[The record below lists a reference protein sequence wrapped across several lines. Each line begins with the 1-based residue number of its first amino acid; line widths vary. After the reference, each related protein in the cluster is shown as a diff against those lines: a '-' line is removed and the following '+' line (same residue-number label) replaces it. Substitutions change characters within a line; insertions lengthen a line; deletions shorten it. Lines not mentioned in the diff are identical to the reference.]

1 MRFLVGT
8 DTGGTFTDCVVVE
21 EDGTLTIG
29 KASSTP
35 PEFATGVL
43 DSLRNTFA
51 QRDGGDGAPSLED
64 ANAFLHGATVALN
77 AIITRRGAKVGLL
90 TTRGHRDA
98 LFFMRSTGRVAGLS
112 IAEVYDY
119 PRTGKPD
126 PIVPKYLIE
135 EIDERIDYK
144 GAVVVSLN
152 ESRARRSIR
161 RLIDEGVE
169 AIAINLLW
177 CFKNPSHERRLRELV
192 KEIAPDMPVAVAS
205 DIVPK
210 SGEYERGAT
219 TVMNAYAVPLVSR
232 YLQRLEEGLKD
243 EELQSPML
251 VMQTSGGVLRADEV
265 VNRPVYTLNSGPAGG
280 VIGARYLG
288 SELGHKNIVCT
299 DVGGTSFDVGLVV
312 DGEPVITPTIIV
324 NQYRLALPSIDI
336 VSIGA
341 GGGSIARVIGDR
353 IQVGPDSAGADP
365 GPLCFD
371 RGGTEPTVTDA
382 DVLLGYID
390 PEYFLAGQLKLRP
403 ELAESAFKERL
414 ADPLGLELEEAAA
427 GVVEIAS
434 QNMADLVRKETIGRG
449 YDPRDFVL
457 YAYGGAGPLH
467 ATLYGRE
474 LGTQAIVVPFGGLA
488 PVFSAFGIA
497 TADMVHVEELSDP
510 QIAPFDMERILQQLE
525 SLRRQTGERLV
536 RQGVEEDN
544 VTYSYAAE
552 MRYVKQ
558 VFEVGVQ
565 IEPERLRSAGSDGLE
580 HDFEAAYENLYGKGS
595 GFREAGIE
603 LVTLRVTAVGRSHI
617 RPELVRRPLGDE
629 DPSKAQHGARR
640 VFWRD
645 LGGYADTAIFDGHEL
660 EPGHLI
666 EGPAVVE
673 ERATAIPLHP
683 GQVLRVDEMGN
694 LVITERE

>member
-1 MRFLVGT
+1 MGFLVGT
-8 DTGGTFTDCVVVE
+8 DTGGTFTDCVIVGD
-21 EDGTLTIG
+21 DGTLTIG

-35 PEFATGVL
+35 PDFATGVL
-43 DSLRNTFA
+43 DSMRNTLA
-51 QRDGGDGAPSLED
+51 QRNGESAQDLSEAS
-64 ANAFLHGATVALN
+64 AFLHGATVALN
-77 AIITRRGAKVGLL
+77 AILTRRGAKVGLL

-112 IAEVYDY
+112 IAEIYDY
-119 PRTGKPD
+119 PRTGKPE

-144 GAVVVSLN
+144 GAVVVELN

-161 RLIDEGVE
+161 RLLDEGVQ
-169 AIAINLLW
+169 AIAVNLLW
-177 CFKNPSHERRLRELV
+177 CFKNPAHEQRLRELV
-192 KEIAPDMPVAVAS
+192 KEIAPEMPVAVAS
-205 DIVPK
+205 EIVPK

-219 TVMNAYAVPLVSR
+219 TVMNAYTMPLVSR
-232 YLQRLEEGLKD
+232 YVERLEDGLRKQG
-243 EELQSPML
+243 LRSPML

-265 VNRPVYTLNSGPAGG
+265 VNRAVYTLNSGPAGG
-280 VIGARYLG
+280 VIAARYLG
-288 SELGHKNIVCT
+288 SQLGHKNIVCT

-312 DGEPVITPTIIV
+312 DGEPLLTPTMIV
-324 NQYRLALPSIDI
+324 NQYRLALPSIDV

-341 GGGSIARVIGDR
+341 GGGSIARIVGDR

-390 PEYFLAGQLKLRP
+390 PNYFLAGQLKLRP
-403 ELAESAFKERL
+403 ELAERAFKEKL
-414 ADPLGLELEEAAA
+414 ADPLGLSLEEAAA

-474 LGTQAIVVPFGGLA
+474 LGAQAIVVPFGGLA

-510 QIAPFDMERILQQLE
+510 QIAPFNVDRVLE
-525 SLRRQTGERLV
+525 HFDSLTKLTRYRLV
-536 RQGVEEDN
+536 RQGVEESN
-544 VTYSYAAE
+544 ITHSYAVE

-558 VFEVGVQ
+558 VFDVGVL
-565 IEPERLRSAGSDGLE
+565 IDVERLRSAGSDGLVQ
-580 HDFEAAYENLYGKGS
+580 DFEAAYEKLYGKGS
-595 GFREAGIE
+595 GFREAGVE

-617 RPELVRRPLGDE
+617 RPEWPQRPLVE
-629 DPSKAQHGARR
+629 ADPSKAHRGVRR

-645 LGGYADTAIFDGHEL
+645 LGGYAETAIFDGHEL
-660 EPGHLI
+660 EPGNRI

-683 GQVLRVDEMGN
+683 GQLLKVDEMGN
-694 LVITERE
+694 LIITEGK